1 MIALLICEFVLG
13 IYGFCQNAMDFVS
26 MTQQTFTKS
35 TTYKFLI
42 LMRFLNLFHYLLKS
56 IVMAWLFFDWSEES
70 CFYLA
75 IGLLFTETS
84 NISSMFGISVLRLIT
99 VIKKKKIINLDQLED
114 SLWKY
119 IFPICLPIG
128 LALVFTM
135 LDVATK
141 IQQVMKWL
149 KILFMMSNIYKI
161 TT

>member
-75 IGLLFTETS
+75 IGLIFTETS
-84 NISSMFGISVLRLIT
+84 NISSLFGISVLRLIRL
-99 VIKKKKIINLDQLED
+99 IKKKKIINLDQLEN
-114 SLWKY
+114 SLSKY

-128 LALVFTM
+128 LALVYTI

-141 IQQVMKWL
+141 IQQARKWL
-149 KILFMMSNIYKI
+149 KILFRMSNIYKI

>member
-26 MTQQTFTKS
+26 MMQQTFKKS

-141 IQQVMKWL
+141 IQQVMK
-149 KILFMMSNIYKI
+149 
-161 TT
+161 

>member
-1 MIALLICEFVLG
+1 MISLLICEFVLD

-26 MTQQTFTKS
+26 MTQKTFTKS

-42 LMRFLNLFHYLLKS
+42 LMRFLSLFDYLLKS

-99 VIKKKKIINLDQLED
+99 VIKKKKIINLDQLEN
-114 SLWKY
+114 SLSKY
-119 IFPICLPIG
+119 ININILVLPLMNSTFRSQSYFPLG
-128 LALVFTM
+128 LSPHSDL
-135 LDVATK
+135 
-141 IQQVMKWL
+141 
-149 KILFMMSNIYKI
+149 
-161 TT
+161 

>member
-1 MIALLICEFVLG
+1 MISLLIFEFVLD

-26 MTQQTFTKS
+26 MTQKTFTKS

-42 LMRFLNLFHYLLKS
+42 LMWYLNLFHYLLKS

-84 NISSMFGISVLRLIT
+84 NISSMCGISVLRLIT
-99 VIKKKKIINLDQLED
+99 VMKKKKIINLDRLED
-114 SLWKY
+114 SLSKY

-128 LALVFTM
+128 LALVYTM

-141 IQQVMKWL
+141 IQQVRKWL
-149 KILFMMSNIYKI
+149 NILFRMSNIYKI